1 MTRLYMTKIR
11 EFDYFGD
18 LEATPGK
25 SRISWLD
32 RLRMQASIRV
42 RRQIYDW
49 FISQIGDVSNKVILD
64 HGSTP
69 DTLRDDSNCFIR
81 WLLADGA
88 KVYATSP
95 EEITGL
101 TRVFP
106 DLEIV
111 PYPPNPK
118 WLPSID
124 YAISSAVIEHVGSS
138 DRQVEYLENLL
149 HLSRGVLLTT
159 PNRNHWLDFHTKL
172 PVLHWLPR
180 SQHRQILNALG
191 MKFWAK
197 EENLRLLSQT
207 DVAEILKS
215 SVSKHYNEMKV
226 EWYQPKFLGMVSNLV
241 VFIQA
246 K

>member
-1 MTRLYMTKIR
+1 MTEIR

-18 LEATPGK
+18 
-25 SRISWLD
+25 RISWID
-32 RLRMQASIRV
+32 RLRMQASIQV

-49 FISQIGDVSNKVILD
+49 SISQIGEVAGKVILD

-69 DTLRDDSNCFIR
+69 DTLRNDSNCFIR

-95 EEITGL
+95 EDITGL
-101 TRVFP
+101 TNIFKN
-106 DLEIV
+106 LEII
-111 PYPPNPK
+111 PYPPDPESV
-118 WLPSID
+118 PPID
-124 YAISSAVIEHVGSS
+124 YAISSAVIEHVGSV
-138 DRQVEYLENLL
+138 DQQVEYVENLL
-149 HLSRGVLLTT
+149 HLAKGVLLTT
-159 PNRNHWLDFHTKL
+159 PNRYHWLDFHTKL

-180 SQHRQILNALG
+180 SQHRQLLNTLG

-207 DVAEILKS
+207 DLAAIVQSATSEYPNG
-215 SVSKHYNEMKV
+215 VRV
-226 EWYQPKFLGMVSNLV
+226 DWYQPKFLGLVSNLV
-241 VFIQA
+241 AFIQA